1 MSASLGGWSDECLA
15 GTGFPP
21 MEGGELT
28 EKIRYMKNLTRQTL
42 RRKAEEEGLQLI
54 KGGFRQTPDAA
65 SLYGISYGVYR
76 KAPTPFP
83 TTTGRLAL
91 LQADLARLERELAAG
106 ERPRAVINKQI
117 ESARMELS
125 GLEAEIPKA
134 EAGMPEA
141 GLQQDIFGYQTP
153 VFPKGKGQVT
163 QISMEDYA
171 KLAETWKK
179 AGLPDDAL
187 PIAIKPKIDRAKW
200 S

>member
-1 MSASLGGWSDECLA
+1 DNIKRMLGILDDVDTKPEFILKTEVGVS
-15 GTGFPP
+15 TGARPVP
-21 MEGGELT
+21 EGE
-28 EKIRYMKNLTRQTL
+28 
-42 RRKAEEEGLQLI
+42 
-54 KGGFRQTPDAA
+54 
-65 SLYGISYGVYR
+65 YR
-76 KAPTPFP
+76 
-83 TTTGRLAL
+83 
-91 LQADLARLERELAAG
+91 LAAG

-117 ESARMELS
+117 ESVRMELS